1 MTQHNAAGTPE
12 DPARRAAAEGAPA
25 TPPAAP
31 RDERPR
37 PQYGE
42 YAPEGWT
49 WTPPAGEH
57 TSDPA
62 PQMATPPAPPSAA
75 TTLAAASA
83 RDARPDRPVD
93 RIITIMLLVIGVFG
107 AWSAIGSLQSLPA
120 LLPEALRQTS
130 EVLGTGGAA
139 FDYTPG
145 PEVPGLILAGQII
158 QVALWMLTALWS
170 IVRMRARRPAFWVPL
185 VGGALSFVAMYAIIL
200 AIILNDPALVGRLSA
215 A

>member
-1 MTQHNAAGTPE
+1 MTQHHAAGTPE
-12 DPARRAAAEGAPA
+12 DPARRSGPEGAPA

-49 WTPPAGEH
+49 WQPPAGEH

-62 PQMATPPAPPSAA
+62 PQMSAPPAPPSPAA
-75 TTLAAASA
+75 LAAASA
-83 RDARPDRPVD
+83 REARPDRPVD
-93 RIITIMLLVIGVFG
+93 RIITVMLLVLGVFG
-107 AWSAIGSLQSLPA
+107 AWSAIGSLQSVPT

-145 PEVPGLILAGQII
+145 PEVPGLILAGQVI
-158 QVALWMLTALWS
+158 QVALWVLTAWWS
-170 IVRMRARRPAFWVPL
+170 IVRMRARRLAFWVPL
-185 VGGALSFVAMYAIIL
+185 VGGALSFVALYAIIL
-200 AIILNDPALVGRLSA
+200 AIILNDPALVEQLSA
-215 A
+215 T

>member
-1 MTQHNAAGTPE
+1 MTQHHAAGAPE
-12 DPARRAAAEGAPA
+12 DPARRAAEGDPA
-25 TPPAAP
+25 APPAAP

-49 WTPPAGEH
+49 WQPPADQR

-62 PQMATPPAPPSAA
+62 PQMSAPPAPPSPAA
-75 TTLAAASA
+75 LAAASA
-83 RDARPDRPVD
+83 REARPDRPVD
-93 RIITIMLLVIGVFG
+93 RIITIMLLVLGVFG
-107 AWSAIGSLQSLPA
+107 AWSAIGSLQSVPT

-130 EVLGTGGAA
+130 EALGTGGAV

-158 QVALWMLTALWS
+158 QVALWVLTAWWS
-170 IVRMRARRPAFWVPL
+170 IVRMRARRLAFWVPL
-185 VGGALSFVAMYAIIL
+185 VGGALSFVALYAIIL
-200 AIILNDPALVGRLSA
+200 AIILNDPALVERLSA
-215 A
+215 T

>member
-1 MTQHNAAGTPE
+1 MSQHHAPGTPE
-12 DPARRAAAEGAPA
+12 EPASPA
-25 TPPAAP
+25 TAAGVPATTPDAP

-37 PQYGE
+37 PQFGE

-49 WTPPAGEH
+49 WKPPAGER

-62 PQMATPPAPPSAA
+62 PQLTAPPAPRSPAA
-75 TTLAAASA
+75 VAAASA
-83 RDARPDRPVD
+83 RDDRPDRPAD
-93 RIITIMLLVIGVFG
+93 RIVTILLLLIGVLG
-107 AWSAIGSLQSLPA
+107 AWSAIGSLQSLPT

-130 EVLGTGGAA
+130 EMLGNGDAP

-158 QVALWMLTALWS
+158 QAVLWVLTAWWS
-170 IVRMRARRPAFWVPL
+170 IARMRARRLAFWVPL
-185 VGGALSFVAMYAIIL
+185 VGGALSFFALYAIMF
-200 AIILNDPALVGRLSA
+200 AIILNDPALVERLSA